1 VASIRSL
8 EDPALLHALSYG
20 VAPAGDQIA
29 DALRRAVTL
38 RLFPE
43 EKLPPERELARLFEV
58 SRITVRQA
66 IHTLREEGHLR
77 SVSGRGGGTYQM
89 LIPSSRKWRT
99 RTEAALQGLME
110 IIEFRGLI
118 EPLAT
123 RVAARRATR
132 SLLGRL
138 QRSVDEMALSAS
150 LEEFRHADSAF
161 HLLIANATG
170 NARLLQ
176 TIVVARADFLM
187 WRDRLPIPF
196 VPGHNVEEHAAIY
209 EALRSRDGAA
219 GEAAM
224 AAHLGATKT
233 DFRREIRRLGLIS
246 APRVRR
252 AGPARA
258 ARNGGGVRDGE

>member
-1 VASIRSL
+1 MASIRTL
-8 EDPALLHALSYG
+8 ENPALLHALSLG

-38 RLFPE
+38 RVFPE
-43 EKLPPERELARLFEV
+43 EKLPPERELASLFGV

-89 LIPSSRKWRT
+89 LIPSSRRWKR
-99 RTEAALQGLME
+99 RTEAALQELIE
-110 IIEFRGLI
+110 VIEFRGLI

-123 RVAARRATR
+123 RLAAGRITQSR
-132 SLLGRL
+132 LVRL
-138 QRSVDEMALSAS
+138 QRSVDEMAGSER

-161 HLLIANATG
+161 HLLIAEATG

-176 TIVVARADFLM
+176 TILVARADFLM

-196 VPGHNVEEHAAIY
+196 VPGNNVQKHVAIL
-209 EALRSRDGAA
+209 EALQSRDGVA

-224 AAHLGATKT
+224 AAHLSATKS
-233 DFRREIRRLGLIS
+233 DFRREIRRLGLRP
-246 APRVRR
+246 APRAGHAAPTQGRTRR
-252 AGPARA
+252 RE
-258 ARNGGGVRDGE
+258 RS